1 MSRADGSRTAQHD
14 TRSGRK
20 VTLIRRR
27 GRRLRSLT
35 SVLAV
40 AGVGLSGLVA
50 AGPAL
55 AAGPADRAI
64 TYHGY
69 RIEVP
74 ASWPVYNLAADPD
87 RCVLFNRDAV
97 YLGTPGSDQRCPA
110 RAYGRAGA
118 ILVQAAG
125 AAAAQP
131 AGTVRLPARTAAL
144 GTRVA
149 LPARSAA
156 LAAASHLLDVSVPA
170 AGVLVTASYG
180 TDLGQV
186 RDILAGAKITRRAA
200 PRAPAASA
208 QAASAQAA
216 SAHAASAQAA
226 SAHAARA
233 QASTAKSAA
242 TSSTSGTPAAAASDL
257 TDISGSGLGFDACTA
272 PSVQNMAA
280 WLASPYRTIGT
291 YLGGDNWACDYGNFT
306 AEWVQQVAAMGWRF
320 IPIWVGPQAPCTGIT
335 GAVTI
340 DPADATAQGQ
350 SEAASAVATAQ
361 SFGYGTGTPIYF
373 DMEGYD
379 NSDTACS
386 QAVLSFLDGW
396 TEGLHAAGYLSGV
409 YSSAGSG
416 MVDLASEYGQPGY
429 ASPDDVWIADWNGS
443 PQLTDS
449 YVPDADWAGDQRL
462 HQYYGGHNETW
473 GGTTLNIDND
483 SIGGDV
489 AGSAVAPA
497 GPGPVLYGVPDAV
510 TVTPGRASTVTL
522 ALHAA
527 AGQHLAGPV
536 RWQVSASA
544 GLSLTPGSGS
554 VKLSPGGTAFA
565 AFRVTAAPGTAPGRY
580 DLPVTATAGSVTLTE
595 TFELITVTAAGGGT
609 VATPFPVLLYAADP
623 ASMAVAISTAARLG
637 LPGADV
643 TGNFEAAWNDV
654 ANGNDLVVAVG
665 QAAGNGLNQ
674 NPCGWTNPAGTA
686 AGSTPFYYIGVPLT
700 GPAGPDVFEP
710 SGGTSTALT
719 ALVTAQ
725 LMHYGLAGTLPD
737 DGGVPDGP
745 VPPADT
751 CLGSASV
758 PVP

>member
-1 MSRADGSRTAQHD
+1 M
-14 TRSGRK
+14 RSGRYQS
-20 VTLIRRR
+20 
-27 GRRLRSLT
+27 LRSLT
-35 SVLAV
+35 SCLA
-40 AGVGLSGLVA
+40 AAALALSGLA
-50 AGPAL
+50 TAGPAV
-55 AAGPADRAI
+55 AARAPDRAV

-69 RIEVP
+69 WIEVP
-74 ASWPVYNLAADPD
+74 SSWPVYSLAADSQ

-97 YLGTPGSDQRCPA
+97 YLGAPGADQRCPA

-118 ILVQAAG
+118 ILVQAASAG
-125 AAAAQP
+125 MQLP
-131 AGTVRLPARTAAL
+131 AGTMRLPAGTAAL
-144 GTRVA
+144 GTKAA

-156 LAAASHLLDVSVPA
+156 LASASHLLQVSVPG
-170 AGVLVTASYG
+170 AGVLVTAAYG
-180 TDLGQV
+180 TDLSQV
-186 RDILAGAKITRRAA
+186 RGILASAKITARA
-200 PRAPAASA
+200 PRADSATAPAAGPHVAASA
-208 QAASAQAA
+208 RVAAE
-216 SAHAASAQAA
+216 
-226 SAHAARA
+226 
-233 QASTAKSAA
+233 T
-242 TSSTSGTPAAAASDL
+242 GTAAAASL

-272 PSVQNMAA
+272 PSVQNMTA
-280 WLASPYRTIGT
+280 WLASPYRMIGT

-306 AEWVQQVAAMGWRF
+306 AQWVQQVAAMGWRY
-320 IPIWVGPQAPCTGIT
+320 IPIWVGPQAPCTGIP

-340 DPADATAQGQ
+340 DAADATAQGQ

-361 SFGYGTGTPIYF
+361 SFGYGAGTPIYF

-443 PQLTDS
+443 PQLTDP
-449 YVPDADWAGDQRL
+449 YVPDADWPNHERL

-483 SIGGDV
+483 SIGGAV
-489 AGSAVAPA
+489 AGSAAPSGPRPVLYSVPDAATVANGRTSTVALVLHAPA
-497 GPGPVLYGVPDAV
+497 GQ
-510 TVTPGRASTVTL
+510 
-522 ALHAA
+522 HAA
-527 AGQHLAGPV
+527 QPV
-536 RWQVSASA
+536 RWQVGSAA
-544 GLSLTPGSGS
+544 GLSVVPGSGS
-554 VKLSPGGTAFA
+554 VELTPGGTAVVPV
-565 AFRVTAAPGTAPGRY
+565 RVTAGAATASGRY
-580 DLPVTATAGSVTLTE
+580 DLPVTATAGSITLTE
-595 TFELITVTAAGGGT
+595 TFELVTVTPAGGGT
-609 VATPFPVLLYAADP
+609 VATPYPVVLYAADQ
-623 ASMAVAISTAARLG
+623 ASMAVAVSTATRLG
-637 LPGADV
+637 LPASDV
-643 TGNFEAAWNDV
+643 TGNFETAWNDV
-654 ANGNDLVVAVG
+654 AGGTDLVVAVG

-710 SGGTSTALT
+710 SGGATPALT

-725 LMHYGLAGTLPD
+725 LAHYGLAGTLPD
-737 DGGVPDGP
+737 DGGQPDGP

-751 CLGSASV
+751 CLGSANV

>member
-1 MSRADGSRTAQHD
+1 MSGADGNRTAQHS
-14 TRSGRK
+14 TGSGRYRR
-20 VTLIRRR
+20 LIRRR
-27 GRRLRSLT
+27 MRARDVRL
-35 SVLAV
+35 LASC
-40 AGVGLSGLVA
+40 AAAAALGLSGLA
-50 AGPAL
+50 AAAPAL
-55 AAGPADRAI
+55 AASARARTI

-74 ASWPVYNLAADPD
+74 ASWPVYNLATDPHQ
-87 RCVLFNRDAV
+87 CVLFNRDAV

-118 ILVQAAG
+118 ILVQGGSTAARL
-125 AAAAQP
+125 P
-131 AGTVRLPARTAAL
+131 AGTVRLPARAAAL
-144 GTRVA
+144 GARAA
-149 LPARSAA
+149 LPAGSAA
-156 LAAASHLLDVSVPA
+156 LAAASHLLRVSVPG

-180 TDLGQV
+180 GDAGQV
-186 RDILAGAKITRRAA
+186 RGILASGKITARVRAA
-200 PRAPAASA
+200 ASEAPA
-208 QAASAQAA
+208 AA
-216 SAHAASAQAA
+216 SAHTATAQTATGPASRA
-226 SAHAARA
+226 SSAGSAARGG
-233 QASTAKSAA
+233 TSAA
-242 TSSTSGTPAAAASDL
+242 GAAAAL
-257 TDISGSGLGFDACTA
+257 TDIQGSGLGFDACTA

-306 AEWVQQVAAMGWRF
+306 AEWVQQVAAMGWRY

-340 DPADATAQGQ
+340 DPADAAAQGESQ
-350 SEAASAVATAQ
+350 AASAVATAQ

-429 ASPDDVWIADWNGS
+429 ASPDDIWIADWNGS
-443 PQLTDS
+443 PQLTDP
-449 YVPDADWAGDQRL
+449 YVPDADWADNQRL

-483 SIGGDV
+483 SVGGDV
-489 AGSAVAPA
+489 AGSAAAPA
-497 GPGPVLYGVPDAV
+497 GPRPVLYDVPDAV
-510 TVTPGRASTVTL
+510 TAAPGRASTVAL
-522 ALHAA
+522 VLHAPSGQQA
-527 AGQHLAGPV
+527 ARV
-536 RWQVSASA
+536 SWQVSAPA
-544 GLSLTPGSGS
+544 GLSVTPGSGS
-554 VKLSPGGTAFA
+554 AELAPDGTAVVPV
-565 AFRVTAAPGTAPGRY
+565 RVTVATGTTAGRY

-595 TFELITVTAAGGGT
+595 TFELVTVTAAGGGT
-609 VATPFPVLLYAADP
+609 VATPYPVVLYAADP
-623 ASMAVAISTAARLG
+623 ASMAVAVSTAARLG
-637 LPGADV
+637 LPASDV
-643 TGNFEAAWNDV
+643 TGNFETAWNDV
-654 ANGNDLVVAVG
+654 ASGNDLVLAVG
-665 QAAGNGLNQ
+665 PAAGNALNQ

-725 LMHYGLAGTLPD
+725 LTHYGLAGSLPD
-737 DGGVPDGP
+737 DGGPPDGP

>member
-1 MSRADGSRTAQHD
+1 M
-14 TRSGRK
+14 
-20 VTLIRRR
+20 RRR
-27 GRRLRSLT
+27 QVRL
-35 SVLAV
+35 LA
-40 AGVGLSGLVA
+40 AGVAAAALGVSGLA
-50 AGPAL
+50 AAAPAL
-55 AAGPADRAI
+55 AASTAARTI

-74 ASWPVYNLAADPD
+74 ASWPVYKLAADPHQ
-87 RCVLFNRDAV
+87 CVLFNRNAV

-118 ILVQAAG
+118 ILVQGASAAT
-125 AAAAQP
+125 QLP
-131 AGTVRLPARTAAL
+131 PGTVRLPARAAAL
-144 GTRVA
+144 GARAA
-149 LPARSAA
+149 LPAGSAA
-156 LAAASHLLDVSVPA
+156 LAAASHLLRVSVPG
-170 AGVLVTASYG
+170 AGVLVTATYG
-180 TDLGQV
+180 SDAGQV
-186 RDILAGAKITRRAA
+186 RGILASAKITARVRTAA
-200 PRAPAASA
+200 SGAPAA
-208 QAASAQAA
+208 ASANAAAGLAGRA
-216 SAHAASAQAA
+216 SA
-226 SAHAARA
+226 AH
-233 QASTAKSAA
+233 SAA
-242 TSSTSGTPAAAASDL
+242 QGGTSAAAAAAAL

-306 AEWVQQVAAMGWRF
+306 ADWVQQVAAMGWRF

-361 SFGYGTGTPIYF
+361 SFGYGSGTPIYF

-443 PQLTDS
+443 PQLTDP
-449 YVPDADWAGDQRL
+449 YVPDADWADNQRL

-473 GGTTLNIDND
+473 GGITLNIDND

-489 AGSAVAPA
+489 AGSAAAPA
-497 GPGPVLYGVPDAV
+497 GPRPVLYGVPDAV
-510 TVTPGRASTVTL
+510 TVPAGRAGTVAL
-522 ALHAA
+522 ALHAPS
-527 AGQHLAGPV
+527 GQPAPARV
-536 RWQVSASA
+536 RWQVSAPA
-544 GLSLTPGSGS
+544 GLSVTPGSGS
-554 VKLSPGGTAFA
+554 AELAPGGTAVVPV
-565 AFRVTAAPGTAPGRY
+565 RVTAAAGTASGRY

-595 TFELITVTAAGGGT
+595 TFELVTVTAAGGGT
-609 VATPFPVLLYAADP
+609 VATPYPVVLYAADP
-623 ASMAVAISTAARLG
+623 PSMAVAVSTAARLG
-637 LPGADV
+637 LPASDV
-643 TGNFEAAWNDV
+643 TGNFETAWNDV
-654 ANGNDLVVAVG
+654 DNGNDLVVAVG
-665 QAAGNGLNQ
+665 QAAGNALNQ

-710 SGGTSTALT
+710 SGGTTAALT

-725 LMHYGLAGTLPD
+725 LMHYALAGSLPD
-737 DGGVPDGP
+737 DGGPPDGP

>member
-1 MSRADGSRTAQHD
+1 MRARE
-14 TRSGRK
+14 
-20 VTLIRRR
+20 V
-27 GRRLRSLT
+27 RL
-35 SVLAV
+35 LASCV
-40 AGVGLSGLVA
+40 AAALGLSGLA
-50 AGPAL
+50 AAAPAQ
-55 AAGPADRAI
+55 AASAAARTI

-69 RIEVP
+69 RIRVP
-74 ASWPVYNLAADPD
+74 ASWPVYNLATDPHQ
-87 RCVLFNRDAV
+87 CVLFNRDAV

-118 ILVQAAG
+118 ILVQSG
-125 AAAAQP
+125 GSAAQLP
-131 AGTVRLPARTAAL
+131 AGTVRLPARAAAL
-144 GTRVA
+144 GVRAA

-156 LAAASHLLDVSVPA
+156 LAAASHLLRVSVPG

-180 TDLGQV
+180 SNPGQV
-186 RDILAGAKITRRAA
+186 RGILAGAKITARVRTAS
-200 PRAPAASA
+200 APAATAPASRASSA
-208 QAASAQAA
+208 GS
-216 SAHAASAQAA
+216 
-226 SAHAARA
+226 AARA
-233 QASTAKSAA
+233 GTSAA
-242 TSSTSGTPAAAASDL
+242 PAAAAL
-257 TDISGSGLGFDACTA
+257 TDIHGSGLGFDACTA

-306 AEWVQQVAAMGWRF
+306 ADWVQQVAAMGWRY

-340 DPADATAQGQ
+340 DPADAAAQGESQ
-350 SEAASAVATAQ
+350 AASAVATAQ
-361 SFGYGTGTPIYF
+361 SFGYGSGTPIYF

-416 MVDLASEYGQPGY
+416 MVDLASEYGQSGY

-443 PQLTDS
+443 PQLTDP
-449 YVPDADWAGDQRL
+449 YVPDADWPDNQRL

-473 GGTTLNIDND
+473 GGITLNIDND

-489 AGSAVAPA
+489 AGSAAAPA
-497 GPGPVLYGVPDAV
+497 GPRPVLYGVPDAE
-510 TVTPGRASTVTL
+510 TVAPGRAGTVAL
-522 ALHAA
+522 VLHAPS
-527 AGQHLAGPV
+527 GQHPAARV
-536 RWQVSASA
+536 SWQVSAPA
-544 GLSLTPGSGS
+544 GLSVTPGWGS
-554 VKLSPGGTAFA
+554 AELAPDGTAVVPV
-565 AFRVTAAPGTAPGRY
+565 RVTAAAGIASGRY
-580 DLPVTATAGSVTLTE
+580 DLPVTATAGSATLTE
-595 TFELITVTAAGGGT
+595 TFELVTVTAAGGGS
-609 VATPFPVLLYAADP
+609 VATPYPVVLYAADP
-623 ASMAVAISTAARLG
+623 ASMAVAVSTAARLG
-637 LPGADV
+637 LPASDV
-643 TGNFEAAWNDV
+643 TGNFETAWNDV
-654 ANGNDLVVAVG
+654 AGGNDLVVAVG
-665 QAAGNGLNQ
+665 TAAGNALNQ

-725 LMHYGLAGTLPD
+725 LMHYALAGSLPD
-737 DGGVPDGP
+737 DGGPPDGP

>member
-1 MSRADGSRTAQHD
+1 MSGADGNRTDQHS
-14 TRSGRK
+14 TRSGRYRS
-20 VTLIRRR
+20 LFRRR
-27 GRRLRSLT
+27 TRRRQVRL
-35 SVLAV
+35 LATGV
-40 AGVGLSGLVA
+40 AAAALGVSGLA
-50 AGPAL
+50 AAAPAL
-55 AAGPADRAI
+55 AASAAARTI

-74 ASWPVYNLAADPD
+74 SSWPVYNLAADPHQ
-87 RCVLFNRDAV
+87 CVLFNRNAV

-118 ILVQAAG
+118 ILVQG
-125 AAAAQP
+125 ASPAAQLP
-131 AGTVRLPARTAAL
+131 PGTVRLPARAAAL
-144 GTRVA
+144 GARAA
-149 LPARSAA
+149 LPAGSAA
-156 LAAASHLLDVSVPA
+156 VGGGSHLPRVSVPG
-170 AGVLVTASYG
+170 AGVLVTATYG
-180 TDLGQV
+180 SDAGQV
-186 RDILAGAKITRRAA
+186 RGILASAKITARVRTAA
-200 PRAPAASA
+200 SGAPAA
-208 QAASAQAA
+208 ASANAAAGLVGRA
-216 SAHAASAQAA
+216 SA
-226 SAHAARA
+226 AH
-233 QASTAKSAA
+233 SAA
-242 TSSTSGTPAAAASDL
+242 QGGTSAAAAAAAL
-257 TDISGSGLGFDACTA
+257 TDIRGSGLGFDACTA

-306 AEWVQQVAAMGWRF
+306 ADWVQQVAAMGWRF

-361 SFGYGTGTPIYF
+361 SFGYGSGTPIYF

-443 PQLTDS
+443 PQLTDP
-449 YVPDADWAGDQRL
+449 YVPDADWADNQRL

-473 GGTTLNIDND
+473 GGITLNIDND

-489 AGSAVAPA
+489 AGSAAVPS
-497 GPGPVLYGVPDAV
+497 GPRPVLYGVPDAV
-510 TVTPGRASTVTL
+510 TVAAGRAGTVAL
-522 ALHAA
+522 ALHAPS
-527 AGQHLAGPV
+527 GQPGPARV
-536 RWQVSASA
+536 RWQVSAPA
-544 GLSLTPGSGS
+544 GLSVTPGSGS
-554 VKLSPGGTAFA
+554 AELAPGGTAVVPV
-565 AFRVTAAPGTAPGRY
+565 RVTAAAGTASGRY

-595 TFELITVTAAGGGT
+595 TFELVTVTAAGGGT
-609 VATPFPVLLYAADP
+609 VATPYPVVLYAADP
-623 ASMAVAISTAARLG
+623 ASMVVAVSTAARLG
-637 LPGADV
+637 LPASDV
-643 TGNFEAAWNDV
+643 TGNFETAWNDV
-654 ANGNDLVVAVG
+654 DNGNDLVVAVG
-665 QAAGNGLNQ
+665 QAAGNALNQ

-710 SGGTSTALT
+710 SGGTTAALT

-725 LMHYGLAGTLPD
+725 LMHYALAGSLPD
-737 DGGVPDGP
+737 DGGPPDGP

>member
-1 MSRADGSRTAQHD
+1 MRAPQ
-14 TRSGRK
+14 
-20 VTLIRRR
+20 V
-27 GRRLRSLT
+27 RL
-35 SVLAV
+35 LASCV
-40 AGVGLSGLVA
+40 AAAALGLSGLAAAAPAQA
-50 AGPAL
+50 AG
-55 AAGPADRAI
+55 AAARTI

-69 RIEVP
+69 RIKVP
-74 ASWPVYNLAADPD
+74 ASWPVYNLATDPHQ
-87 RCVLFNRDAV
+87 CVLFNRDAV

-118 ILVQAAG
+118 ILVQSG
-125 AAAAQP
+125 SSAAQLP
-131 AGTVRLPARTAAL
+131 AGTVRLPARAAAL
-144 GTRVA
+144 GARAA

-156 LAAASHLLDVSVPA
+156 LAAASHLLRVSVPG

-180 TDLGQV
+180 GDSGQV
-186 RDILAGAKITRRAA
+186 RGILAGAKITSRVRTAA
-200 PRAPAASA
+200 SEAPAAVSAESAAAQTVTA
-208 QAASAQAA
+208 QASRAS
-216 SAHAASAQAA
+216 SAGS
-226 SAHAARA
+226 AARA
-233 QASTAKSAA
+233 GTSAA
-242 TSSTSGTPAAAASDL
+242 AVAAAL
-257 TDISGSGLGFDACTA
+257 TDIHGSGLGFDACTA

-306 AEWVQQVAAMGWRF
+306 ADWVQQVAAMGWRY

-340 DPADATAQGQ
+340 DPADAAAQGESQ
-350 SEAASAVATAQ
+350 AASAVATAQ
-361 SFGYGTGTPIYF
+361 SFGYGSGTPIYF

-379 NSDTACS
+379 NSDTSCS

-443 PQLTDS
+443 PELTDP
-449 YVPDADWAGDQRL
+449 YVPDADWPDNQRL

-473 GGTTLNIDND
+473 GGITLNIDND

-489 AGSAVAPA
+489 AGSAAAPA
-497 GPGPVLYGVPDAV
+497 GPRPVLYGVPDAV
-510 TVTPGRASTVTL
+510 TVAPGRAGTV
-522 ALHAA
+522 ALVLHAPSGQHAA
-527 AGQHLAGPV
+527 ARV
-536 RWQVSASA
+536 SWQVSAPA
-544 GLSLTPGSGS
+544 GLSVAPGSGS
-554 VKLSPGGTAFA
+554 AELAPDGTAVVPV
-565 AFRVTAAPGTAPGRY
+565 RVTAATGTASGRY

-595 TFELITVTAAGGGT
+595 TFELVTVTAAGGGP
-609 VATPFPVLLYAADP
+609 VATPYPVVLYAADP
-623 ASMAVAISTAARLG
+623 ASMAVAVSTAARLG
-637 LPGADV
+637 LPASDV
-643 TGNFEAAWNDV
+643 TGNFETAWNDV
-654 ANGNDLVVAVG
+654 ADGNDLVLAVG
-665 QAAGNGLNQ
+665 AAAGNALNQ

-725 LMHYGLAGTLPD
+725 LTHYALAGSLPD
-737 DGGVPDGP
+737 DGGPPDGP